1 MADKKNVYTI
11 YDDTKK
17 GTVEISDHVMCTI
30 AGLAAMEVEGIA
42 SMKGDIAANQ
52 ITRSAMNNLSKC
64 ARVILNDDGSVKV
77 QLVLNIRYGYNL
89 PATTK
94 KVQERVK
101 DTLESMTGLKVSSV
115 NVSISDVKIEKA
127 PKAPRVKK
135 VKKPAEDED

>member
-11 YDDTKK
+11 YDDSQN
-17 GTVEISDHVMCTI
+17 GTVVISDHVICTI

-64 ARVILNDDGSVKV
+64 VMILMNEDNSISV
-77 QLVLNIRYGYNL
+77 QMVLNIRYGFSL
-89 PATTK
+89 PDTTK

-101 DTLESMTGLKVSSV
+101 DTLESMTGLTVASV
-115 NVSISDVKIEKA
+115 NISISDVKMEK
-127 PKAPRVKK
+127 PVK
-135 VKKPAEDED
+135 VRRTRKPAEEEE